1 MFNSISSDKL
11 QVEAVGSHY
20 GPGDKIVYV
29 IDDDTQI
36 RRSLHYLLS
45 TVGITSW
52 PFATA
57 ADFLDSLATLEPA
70 PVLLDIRMPEMDGIQ
85 LMNTLLERGNGWPI
99 IVMTAH
105 GEIPIAVQAIKLGA
119 IEFLEKPFEFEAL
132 DLSLHA
138 AFAQLS
144 NIKEASANR
153 DSARHLFD
161 LLTAREIDVVKF
173 LVQGSPNK
181 VAAHMLS
188 LSVRTIEMHRAN
200 ALAKLNVKSLAEVVR
215 LASDAKLDL
224 SLPAKDN
231 EIANS

>member
-1 MFNSISSDKL
+1 MFNSISSEKL
-11 QVEAVGSHY
+11 QVDTVGSHY
-20 GPGDKIVYV
+20 GLSNTTVYV

-45 TVGITSW
+45 TVGITIW

-70 PVLLDIRMPEMDGIQ
+70 PILLDIRMPEMDGIQ
-85 LMNTLLERGNGWPI
+85 LMNMLLERGHGWPI

-132 DLSLHA
+132 DISLHA

-144 NIKEASANR
+144 KIKAATVNR
-153 DSARHLFD
+153 DSARHLFE
-161 LLTAREIDVVKF
+161 LLSARETDVVKF
-173 LVQGSPNK
+173 LLQGFPNK
-181 VAAHMLS
+181 VTAHMLS

-215 LASDAKLDL
+215 LSSDAKLDL
-224 SLPAKDN
+224 SLPAKDG
-231 EIANS
+231 EIVNS